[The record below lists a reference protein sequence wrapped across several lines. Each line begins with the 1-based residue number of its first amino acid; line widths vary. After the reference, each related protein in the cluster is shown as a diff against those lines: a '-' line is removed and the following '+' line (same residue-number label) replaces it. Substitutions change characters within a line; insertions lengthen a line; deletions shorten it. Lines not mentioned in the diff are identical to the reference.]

1 MNVAVRVRAGAG
13 PPSTVSY
20 RWDVDTEILS
30 ATFSSGAPGAAET
43 EGLTGSVELTG
54 RDASCVILDVKA
66 GSITGVEVAVWP
78 DVRSV
83 PSLAPPASVETARL
97 VVPKRPSQPNVAL
110 LEVDTNLVADADGAE
125 RTIHLLLGASRTMR
139 TLRLAEDVLVDVG
152 ENDRITGL
160 WLLNVPPYPGVT

>member
-1 MNVAVRVRAGAG
+1 VSVAVSVQAVAG

-20 RWDVDTEILS
+20 RWDVDTEILC
-30 ATFSSGAPGAAET
+30 ATFSNGAPGAMQA

-54 RDASCVILDVKA
+54 SDASCVILDVRA

-78 DVRSV
+78 DVRTV
-83 PSLAPPASVETARL
+83 PSLAPPISVETARL
-97 VVPKRPSQPNVAL
+97 VVPKRPSQANVAL

-125 RTIHLLLGASRTMR
+125 RTIHLRLGASRTVR

-152 ENDRITGL
+152 DKDRITGL